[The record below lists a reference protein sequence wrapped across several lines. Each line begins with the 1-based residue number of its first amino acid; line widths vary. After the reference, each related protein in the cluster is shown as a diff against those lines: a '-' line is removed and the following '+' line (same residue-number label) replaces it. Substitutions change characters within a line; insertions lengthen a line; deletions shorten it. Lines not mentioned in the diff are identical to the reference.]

1 MMDNFVRMYE
11 NVAPADW
18 CEAQIELF
26 ESDEAQHTIQ
36 QNGEGETL
44 TQINMLHSKDTR
56 WRTNANE
63 LVNYIMTTVEKY
75 KQDCGIE
82 RFQWPI
88 TMGFEPPKVKR

>member
-1 MMDNFVRMYE
+1 MVNPILWNSLGYNNMDNFVRMYE

-18 CEAQIELF
+18 CEAKIELF

-56 WRTNANE
+56 WRTC
-63 LVNYIMTTVEKY
+63 LLYTSPSPR
-75 KQDCGIE
+75 D
-82 RFQWPI
+82 
-88 TMGFEPPKVKR
+88 